1 MLIQHLDKEF
11 FFKIIIIISYFLHNI
26 ILFDCFFPDYGA
38 IPMYFDLMGPH
49 FVIAVRNIIGKEW
62 SVK

>member
-1 MLIQHLDKEF
+1 MHAMIYLL
-11 FFKIIIIISYFLHNI
+11 FL
-26 ILFDCFFPDYGA
+26 FTDYGA

-62 SVK
+62 